1 MPTIHEATSRACG
14 MSGRSTRAP
23 IARPWSRGDGLL
35 ESRNGAADG
44 NDGQAVRRSAPSWL
58 GQSSHGTD
66 DWEPETVSSGD
77 PSSDLLRR
85 KRPSLVHCP
94 AVNDDG

>member
-58 GQSSHGTD
+58 VFDRAVAVVGIVAGFRDCSS
-66 DWEPETVSSGD
+66 VRA
-77 PSSDLLRR
+77 LLRTIR
-85 KRPSLVHCP
+85 RISDR
-94 AVNDDG
+94 A